1 MLSVNVYPYSTYVQ
15 YLPRTQIT
23 HILED
28 LTHKMEGQSPQKRGQ
43 MGSRYIYIYIFY
55 IHTVRL
61 PLVFGHQD
69 FSLFV
74 CSEAARRVL
83 PWPLVSWTEEDDGS
97 DVDNMVII
105 WRQHTPE
112 DQDGT

>member
-1 MLSVNVYPYSTYVQ
+1 
-15 YLPRTQIT
+15 
-23 HILED
+23 
-28 LTHKMEGQSPQKRGQ
+28 
-43 MGSRYIYIYIFY
+43 MGSRYIYSD
-55 IHTVRL
+55 TVCLR
-61 PLVFGHQD
+61 LVFGHQD

-105 WRQHTPE
+105 W
-112 DQDGT
+112 